1 MSEQETSWPL
11 VTVRYWA
18 GAREA
23 AGRDDE
29 PVRAG
34 SVAALRQLLEGRGER
49 LAEVLRRSSLLVDG
63 LVVHGD
69 APLTAGQTVEVLP
82 PFAGG

>member
-1 MSEQETSWPL
+1 MAE

-23 AGRDDE
+23 AGVDDE
-29 PVRAG
+29 PVAAA
-34 SVAALRQLLEGRGER
+34 SVREVVDQLTARGAP
-49 LAEVLRRSSLLVDG
+49 LDAVVRRSSLLVDG
-63 LVVHGD
+63 RVVRDD
-69 APLTAGQTVEVLP
+69 ALDAALDDGQTVEVLP

>member
-1 MSEQETSWPL
+1 MAD

-23 AGRDDE
+23 AGVDDE
-29 PVRAG
+29 PVSAG
-34 SVAALRQLLEGRGER
+34 SVAEVLDLLRARGGR
-49 LAEVLRRSSLLVDG
+49 LAEVVDRSSVLVEGRVVRDDG
-63 LVVHGD
+63 AAV
-69 APLTAGQTVEVLP
+69 PLADGQTVEVLP

>member
-1 MSEQETSWPL
+1 MAE

-23 AGRDDE
+23 AGAEEERVE
-29 PVRAG
+29 ASCVG
-34 SVAALRQLLEGRGER
+34 EVVALLTARGAP
-49 LAEVLRRSSLLVDG
+49 LDAVVRRSSLLVDG
-63 LVVHGD
+63 QVVRGCAMD
-69 APLTAGQTVEVLP
+69 EALTDGQTVEVLP

>member
-1 MSEQETSWPL
+1 MAE

-23 AGRDDE
+23 AGVDDE
-29 PVRAG
+29 RVDAASVREVV
-34 SVAALRQLLEGRGER
+34 SVLTGRGAP
-49 LAEVLRRSSLLVDG
+49 LDAVVRRSSLLVDG
-63 LVVHGD
+63 RVVRDD
-69 APLTAGQTVEVLP
+69 AVDAALRDGQTVEVLP

>member
-1 MSEQETSWPL
+1 MAE

-23 AGRDDE
+23 AGVDE
-29 PVRAG
+29 ERL
-34 SVAALRQLLEGRGER
+34 AADTVVEVLQALAARGGR
-49 LAEVLRRSSLLVDG
+49 LAEVLGRSSVLVDG
-63 LVVHGD
+63 RVVRDD
-69 APLTAGQTVEVLP
+69 ATDLRLADGQTVEVLP